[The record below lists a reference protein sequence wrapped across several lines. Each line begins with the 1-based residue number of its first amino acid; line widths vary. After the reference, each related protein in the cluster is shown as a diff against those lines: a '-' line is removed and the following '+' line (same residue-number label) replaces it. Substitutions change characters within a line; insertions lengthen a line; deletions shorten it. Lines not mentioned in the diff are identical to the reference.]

1 MKQSQNQTE
10 TIQVLYELA
19 LSIGSSLDLP
29 QMLAVSMQ
37 AFAEKLGCVVSTVY
51 RCQTTQTAWQFE
63 AVATNTHAVDKTDTA
78 QMALAMLPNSAAAPT
93 VAQCMAT
100 LPLVGPGADGDYYH
114 LLELPGFGALLLI
127 KDEAPLDKG
136 MVEALRPLQEKLAA
150 AANACI
156 AAENSPHAEEE
167 SQTILESITTPLL
180 ISRISDGLILYAND
194 LLAQMIGTTTEQLIG
209 NITPDFYANT
219 DDRKTLLTKLQAQGI
234 LTNYELQIKR
244 SNGELIWVL
253 LSIKPFNYQ
262 GEPALIATFLEITER
277 KQTLQQ
283 LRESRER
290 ARAILESVTLPL
302 IISRLEDGAVLYAN
316 DRVAE
321 MMGMT
326 TEEIIGHR
334 TPDFY
339 RNPEDRTKIV
349 QGALTQGGVDNVELP
364 ISRNGE
370 PRWALISN
378 RLTEYDDQRAIITT
392 LVDITDRKL
401 AEETQ
406 VKRAAELETVARVS
420 ASTARILETDK
431 LLQEVV
437 DLTKERFGLY
447 HAHIYLLNK
456 AGDTL
461 VLTAGAGEIG
471 QKMVTEKRSIPLSQE
486 QSLVAQAART
496 RQGVIENDVLNNPAF
511 LPHPLLPNTRA
522 EMAVPVLIGDRV
534 IGVLDTQADQV
545 GWFTQQDIL
554 IKTTLAAQVAVAL
567 ENARSFESA
576 RTSLAETE
584 ALLDITKES
593 SRTLELQVIMESV
606 LDRVLAA
613 TKFEAG
619 LISLENPTT
628 QTLELFSHRLP
639 GQFLQAL
646 QKNGLDNTLCDMV
659 YRQQKSI
666 VVVNLNDDAPVD
678 VSGLIRLGFQSYQ
691 GVPIAAKG
699 DVFGTICLFSNHL
712 LSSDEANTVFLQA
725 VGQQVGIA
733 IQNANLLKQ
742 TQVALAEVEQS
753 REVVQEYLDMQRVL
767 HEINTEL
774 LQVDD
779 LDGLY
784 YRAIELAHTRL
795 GFERIGMY
803 LLNEA
808 KDTLLGTYGVD
819 TNGEVRTEQGPEHVI
834 TDPQT
839 IQTYIL
845 NRTRLT
851 VAEDIDLLQENTVVG
866 HGWHMG
872 AAMWAEEAPIG
883 VIFADN
889 LVTGQP
895 LKPYQ
900 SELLFA
906 YARTVA
912 SLIVRR
918 RSEAMIRERETLL
931 RTIIDSTPDWI
942 FVKDRDHRY
951 ELVNQGYANSMHME
965 PDAFIG
971 KNDLDIGFP
980 EEIVRGNP
988 KKGIRGFWAD
998 DNEIMDS
1005 GERKII
1011 DEEPAVI
1018 EGEART
1024 LHTIKVPLHDANGE
1038 VTGLVGFVHDITKQK
1053 ATEEAL
1059 QAAKEYTETI
1069 LHSITVPILIS
1080 QVKSGEIRYAN
1091 EHLAEMVGMPLD
1103 ELIGN
1108 ATPNFYVRD
1117 EDRTAVVG
1125 TIRAEGS
1132 VANYQLQ
1139 LRRANG
1145 ETFWGLL
1152 TARLI
1157 QFEDETAIMTSLIDI
1172 TDRKAAEERVR
1183 ANEEL
1188 MRTIIDS
1195 TPDWIFVKDH
1205 DHRYRL
1211 VNQGYADSMH
1221 MAPEEFIGKNDLDIG
1236 FPEEI
1241 VKGNPDKGIRGFWA
1255 DDNEIMASGERK
1267 IIDEE
1272 PAVVDGE
1279 ARVLHTVKV
1288 PLHDTEGEVAGLV
1301 GFVHD
1306 ITNRKQIEVT
1316 LHQSEEKFRSLFEQ
1330 SADAYLIL
1338 EDNLFVD
1345 CNQATVDLLRASS
1358 KEEVLSLH
1366 PSQFSPERQPDGRF
1380 SGEKADEMIETAVK
1394 QGNHRFEWIHR
1405 RVDGEDFFAEV
1416 LLTPISM
1423 GGQDAV
1429 FAVIR
1434 DVTDRQQAQA
1444 TIAKRAAEMQA
1455 VADVGRTAATILD
1468 TRELLQEVVDLSKSN
1483 FDLYHAHIY
1492 LLDAEAETLLLTS
1505 GSGEIGR
1512 QMVAEGRQ
1520 IPLMQEQSLVARAA
1534 RLRQGVVI
1542 NDVQAEPGFLPH
1554 PMLPDTRA
1562 EMAVPLI
1569 AGEQV
1574 LGVLDVQSDQSHQF
1588 TQEDIS
1594 VFTTLA
1600 AQTAVALQNA
1610 RLFTQSEE
1618 RARELSFVNRI
1629 VTEINTLD
1637 TKNGLNFLAKELGEA
1652 LQTPSVVVGLIDGSG
1667 TMLELVAALHP
1678 AEAPSPVGAVF
1689 PVDGDPIMGQAIQTR
1704 QTVVIENVAN
1714 FNLEAETKEE
1724 ILRTGT
1730 RSMYVIPMI
1739 VGRDLIGTVS
1749 VNILQGSSLLTP
1761 DQLEMAET
1769 TVYQAATAVQNA
1781 RLFEQAQAAFNNV
1794 ERSQA
1799 ELSQA
1804 LEIAKLA
1811 YWEYDV
1817 EQDLFT
1823 FNDQFYAIFHTTAE
1837 AHGGYQL
1844 SSGYYAQ
1851 NFVHPDDT
1859 SMVGSEIGVALSST
1873 DRHYTRLLEHR
1884 ILYADGGIGYISVN
1898 VTLERDEH
1906 GKITRFYGANQDITN
1921 RKLAEEVLRRS
1932 EAELSQALAIAK
1944 LGYWEYDVAQDLF
1957 TFNDQFYSL
1966 FHTTAEA
1973 HGGYRISSGYY
1984 AQTFVHPDDVPMV
1997 GSEIGRALG
2006 STERHYTRL
2015 LEHRI
2020 LYADGGIGYISVNV
2034 TLERDEQGN
2043 IVRFY
2048 GANQDITDRKLVE
2061 QAVAKQAQELQIV
2074 AELSTTVATTLE
2086 QEKLLQEVVDL
2097 TKERFEFY
2105 HAQIY
2110 LLNMQQNRLALAFGA
2125 GEVGHT
2131 LVAQKHQIAL
2141 DAPQSLVAQAARSGQ
2156 AVVVNDVRENPDWL
2170 PNKLLPE
2177 TQAEMAVPLMVGDRV
2192 VGVLDV
2198 QSERLNRFTDQDVQI
2213 QTTLAAQV
2221 SIALE
2226 NARSFEQ
2233 AQTAVAEMNALA
2245 RRLTHEGWDDYFDNV
2260 REEKLSFLFDGMSVQ
2275 EAEEAS
2281 FNATLQEDEK
2291 ELLER
2296 AIEVRGVKIGK
2307 MAIVAEEEDPELEE
2321 VVNSVMQQLASHIE
2335 NLRLTEQVQTSL
2347 AQTEALYTGSERI
2360 VLSSTEADVLES
2372 LIYSTQLRHLDRA
2385 NIFLFDQPVED
2396 NVARDVTAVAVWEHE
2411 GVPHTVDVGTRF
2423 TVAQV
2428 PFMSMITAEASMV
2441 VEDIRQD
2448 PRVDDSTRQILESY
2462 GMISF
2467 VLFPMVVGSQ
2477 WLGMVSGQ
2485 SARPVYMSDVQ
2496 RRQASS
2502 LVSQA
2507 SVVLQT
2513 TILFRQE
2520 QARARREQMLRAIAA
2535 KVRSS
2540 TDVDSIMRTA
2550 VTEIGRTL
2558 GRRAFI
2564 KLSDGQL
2571 MDTAEE
2577 NGVAL

>member
-127 KDEAPLDKG
+127 KDEAPLDEG
-136 MVEALRPLQEKLAA
+136 MVGALRPLQEKLAA

-156 AAENSPHAEEE
+156 SAENSPHAEEQ

-180 ISRISDGLILYAND
+180 ISRISDGLILYANN

-219 DDRKTLLTKLQAQGI
+219 DDRKTLLTKLQAYGI

-262 GEPALIATFLEITER
+262 GEPALISTFLEITER

-392 LVDITDRKL
+392 LVDITDRKR

-471 QKMVTEKRSIPLSQE
+471 QKMVTEKRSIPLNQE

-534 IGVLDTQADQV
+534 IGVLDTQAEQV

-628 QTLELFSHRLP
+628 QALELFSHRLP

-767 HEINTEL
+767 HEINSEL

-779 LDGLY
+779 LDELY
-784 YRAIELAHTRL
+784 HRAIELAHTRL

-819 TNGEVRTEQGPEHVI
+819 TKGKVRTEQGPEHVI

-951 ELVNQGYANSMHME
+951 ELVNQGYANSMHMD

-1024 LHTIKVPLHDANGE
+1024 LHTIKVPLHDANGA

-1059 QAAKEYTETI
+1059 RESESRSRNILNSANEIIFTLSMEGVLTYLSPAWTDVLGFSIEEGENKPISDFVHPEDISGAFAFMERIMTTGESQRGLTYRIRHKDGSWRWFRANGSAATDEDGNFLYFVGLAQDFTEQKTAEEALQAAKEYTETI
-1069 LHSITVPILIS
+1069 LQSITVPILIS

-1145 ETFWGLL
+1145 ETFWALL

-1157 QFEDETAIMTSLIDI
+1157 QFEDESAIMTSLIDI

-1306 ITNRKQIEVT
+1306 ITNRKQIEAT

-1366 PSQFSPERQPDGRF
+1366 PSQISPEMQPDGRP
-1380 SGEKADEMIETAVK
+1380 SGGKADEMIQVALEK
-1394 QGNHRFEWIHR
+1394 GNHRFEWIHR
-1405 RVDGEDFFAEV
+1405 RVDGEDFPAQV
-1416 LLTPISM
+1416 LLTPIEM
-1423 GGQDAV
+1423 GGRGAV
-1429 FAVIR
+1429 FAVVHDI
-1434 DVTDRQQAQA
+1434 TDRKQ
-1444 TIAKRAAEMQA
+1444 
-1455 VADVGRTAATILD
+1455 
-1468 TRELLQEVVDLSKSN
+1468 
-1483 FDLYHAHIY
+1483 
-1492 LLDAEAETLLLTS
+1492 AEA
-1505 GSGEIGR
+1505 
-1512 QMVAEGRQ
+1512 A
-1520 IPLMQEQSLVARAA
+1520 
-1534 RLRQGVVI
+1534 LRR
-1542 NDVQAEPGFLPH
+1542 NE
-1554 PMLPDTRA
+1554 
-1562 EMAVPLI
+1562 
-1569 AGEQV
+1569 
-1574 LGVLDVQSDQSHQF
+1574 
-1588 TQEDIS
+1588 
-1594 VFTTLA
+1594 
-1600 AQTAVALQNA
+1600 
-1610 RLFTQSEE
+1610 
-1618 RARELSFVNRI
+1618 
-1629 VTEINTLD
+1629 
-1637 TKNGLNFLAKELGEA
+1637 
-1652 LQTPSVVVGLIDGSG
+1652 
-1667 TMLELVAALHP
+1667 
-1678 AEAPSPVGAVF
+1678 
-1689 PVDGDPIMGQAIQTR
+1689 
-1704 QTVVIENVAN
+1704 
-1714 FNLEAETKEE
+1714 
-1724 ILRTGT
+1724 
-1730 RSMYVIPMI
+1730 
-1739 VGRDLIGTVS
+1739 
-1749 VNILQGSSLLTP
+1749 
-1761 DQLEMAET
+1761 
-1769 TVYQAATAVQNA
+1769 
-1781 RLFEQAQAAFNNV
+1781 
-1794 ERSQA
+1794 A

-1804 LEIAKLA
+1804 LEIAKLG

-1823 FNDQFYAIFHTTAE
+1823 FNDQFF
-1837 AHGGYQL
+1837 
-1844 SSGYYAQ
+1844 
-1851 NFVHPDDT
+1851 
-1859 SMVGSEIGVALSST
+1859 
-1873 DRHYTRLLEHR
+1873 
-1884 ILYADGGIGYISVN
+1884 
-1898 VTLERDEH
+1898 
-1906 GKITRFYGANQDITN
+1906 
-1921 RKLAEEVLRRS
+1921 
-1932 EAELSQALAIAK
+1932 
-1944 LGYWEYDVAQDLF
+1944 
-1957 TFNDQFYSL
+1957 SL

-2015 LEHRI
+2015 LEHRV

-2061 QAVAKQAQELQIV
+2061 QAVVKQAQELQIV
-2074 AELSTTVATTLE
+2074 AELATTVATTLE

-2275 EAEEAS
+2275 EAEDAS

-2485 SARPVYMSDVQ
+2485 CARPVYMSDVQ